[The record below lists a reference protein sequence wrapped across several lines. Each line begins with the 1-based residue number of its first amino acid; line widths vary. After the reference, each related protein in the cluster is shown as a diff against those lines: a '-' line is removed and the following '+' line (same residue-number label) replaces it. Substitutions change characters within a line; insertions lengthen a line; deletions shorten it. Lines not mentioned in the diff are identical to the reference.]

1 MIRFVHTNL
10 IAKDVKKLVDFYK
23 AVLGCQS
30 IGETRDLSGQWLDG
44 LTGIQGAHL
53 FGEHLL
59 LPGYGEHHP
68 TLEIFSYDS
77 VFGSASGLVNAAG
90 FSHIAFEVDDVAET
104 LARVQKSGGSA
115 VGEIVSSA
123 YADGRTIQVV
133 YAKDPE
139 GNVIELQS
147 WSYDTARRVPS

>member
-10 IAKDVKKLVDFYK
+10 IAKNVDSLVDFYK
-23 AVLGCQS
+23 KAFGCRS
-30 IGETRDLSGQWLDG
+30 IQETRDLSGEWLDR
-44 LTGIQGAHL
+44 LTGIPNAHL

-77 VFGSASGLVNAAG
+77 IIEQQNGLVNIAG
-90 FSHIAFEVDDVAET
+90 FSHIAFEVDNVSET
-104 LARVQKSGGSA
+104 LACILKNGGSA
-115 VGEIVSSA
+115 VGEVVSST
-123 YADGRTIQVV
+123 YPDGRTINVV
-133 YAKDPE
+133 YARDPE

-147 WSYDTARRVPS
+147 WS

>member
-1 MIRFVHTNL
+1 MIRFAHTNL
-10 IAKDVKKLVDFYK
+10 IAKNVEKLVDFYRT
-23 AVLGCQS
+23 ALGCQS
-30 IGETRDLSGQWLDG
+30 IGETRDLSGEWLDD
-44 LTGIQGAHL
+44 LTGIPSAHL

-59 LPGYGEHHP
+59 LPGYGDLHP

-77 VFGSASGLVNAAG
+77 VLGDASGLVNAAG
-90 FSHIAFEVDDVAET
+90 FSHIAFEVDDVVET
-104 LARVQKSGGSA
+104 LARVLANGGST
-115 VGEIVSSA
+115 VGKIVSST

-147 WSYDTARRVPS
+147 WSLGAAKEAGL